1 MGDGE
6 SNCWIFGGVVF
17 GIGLL
22 LIVILIPLSFSDV
35 EYYQVRLLRKI

>member
-1 MGDGE
+1 MADGDRT
-6 SNCWIFGGVVF
+6 CWVFGGVVF